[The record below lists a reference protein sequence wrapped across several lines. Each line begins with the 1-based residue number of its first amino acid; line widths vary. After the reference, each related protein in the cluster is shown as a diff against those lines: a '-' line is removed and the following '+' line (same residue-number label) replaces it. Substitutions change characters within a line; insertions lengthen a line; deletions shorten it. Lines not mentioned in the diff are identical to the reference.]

1 MCMRWP
7 RGLCWRRDSK
17 PGSYQPSA
25 GRGGGR
31 PVRVGRRR
39 GAQMFQAQQQ
49 LDRQLSKLERLAGE
63 GGGAP
68 GAGGG
73 ERRPAPDAP
82 AAAARGAPA
91 GAPAPGAAAAAAP
104 AGAPAAG
111 GPAAGGAHAGAS
123 SAEREGC
130 GEAPGDPLL
139 RGPAAGGAG
148 EQAAPEADGET
159 PERRRE
165 AVRATPQGAGGCTS
179 GKCDQNDAGSWQHC
193 DRAMRRLI
201 RAAGCSH
208 PRAWLAERLQWLVL
222 TQHSP
227 VPSSFLRM
235 FCGCMGL
242 GLTAPC
248 VHSSSLKRSHLG
260 NFEVVFVCTC
270 CLVCQSGPQ
279 GRAQGCAHNASL
291 RTARAGGG
299 GGAGGRGARAAG
311 GGGAAAD
318 AGRDVGRQR
327 VRHRAHRAPRLPA
340 GRGLT
345 LPYPARPPRAPHLP
359 QHGLASRSWHGPA
372 LMAWPVH
379 AACIRAHDGRPPQTP
394 TLVGGCIWGV
404 AGPRAFW
411 LPCS

>member
-1 MCMRWP
+1 MCMMCMRWP

-91 GAPAPGAAAAAAP
+91 GAPAPGAAAAAVP

-111 GPAAGGAHAGAS
+111 GSAAGGAHAGAS

-148 EQAAPEADGET
+148 EQAAPEADSET

-165 AVRATPQGAGGCTS
+165 AVRGVPGGGWSVGAHRVAGGKTTR
-179 GKCDQNDAGSWQHC
+179 WQLAVSRQGH
-193 DRAMRRLI
+193 RQSAW
-201 RAAGCSH
+201 AAGC
-208 PRAWLAERLQWLVL
+208 
-222 TQHSP
+222 
-227 VPSSFLRM
+227 
-235 FCGCMGL
+235 
-242 GLTAPC
+242 
-248 VHSSSLKRSHLG
+248 
-260 NFEVVFVCTC
+260 
-270 CLVCQSGPQ
+270 
-279 GRAQGCAHNASL
+279 
-291 RTARAGGG
+291 
-299 GGAGGRGARAAG
+299 
-311 GGGAAAD
+311 
-318 AGRDVGRQR
+318 
-327 VRHRAHRAPRLPA
+327 
-340 GRGLT
+340 
-345 LPYPARPPRAPHLP
+345 
-359 QHGLASRSWHGPA
+359 
-372 LMAWPVH
+372 
-379 AACIRAHDGRPPQTP
+379 
-394 TLVGGCIWGV
+394 
-404 AGPRAFW
+404 
-411 LPCS
+411 